1 MFRRNTGL
9 WPARPRV
16 CNQLRQLIDRLT
28 FAEDSGSAAPLGA
41 QAEMPMFLNERTSL
55 ETPSAVLTPVMR
67 KPNLIVFL
75 TDQQRADTIVG
86 AASRTVHAPN
96 LRKLAAESVIFERAY
111 VTHPLCVPSRASLLT
126 GMWPHQTGCTKN
138 GVSLDPRFRTF
149 AELIGDDS
157 YHPAYMGKWQ
167 LGDEA
172 TQQRGFRD
180 WISTE
185 GVSDY
190 SRFLGSNGYTPDKPN
205 GSFSERLISQLPLDI
220 SKPRFLE
227 GHACEFIEKHRF
239 DPFVLFVSFV
249 EPHSPY
255 NGPLNLEHAL
265 EDVELDATAVAPAND
280 NLPLRYKLMREWQ
293 QAEALLDRNRLPNLF
308 FFGVTQD
315 EYRAMKQRYLGLITM
330 VDRSIGRILSCLER
344 AELLDKT
351 TIIHTSDHGD
361 MLGAHHLFGKEVMFS
376 EAVRV
381 PYLVRL
387 PGQRQNLRV
396 VQPVSHIDFL
406 PTLLDLLG
414 EPKPNQCAGHSLA
427 PLLHGESMAPGNVFI
442 EWSPNRFKVMKGTKL
457 ASRRKIKRAM
467 NESTRAV
474 ISPEGWKLCL
484 RDQDLNELYNLEA
497 DPNETHNLYYQ
508 PDYRAIIEQGRRDI
522 LSWQRTTGDT
532 LKL

>member
-1 MFRRNTGL
+1 
-9 WPARPRV
+9 
-16 CNQLRQLIDRLT
+16 
-28 FAEDSGSAAPLGA
+28 
-41 QAEMPMFLNERTSL
+41 
-55 ETPSAVLTPVMR
+55 MR

-75 TDQQRADTIVG
+75 TDQQRADTMLCG
-86 AASRTVHAPN
+86 GSGKVHVPN
-96 LRKLAAESVIFERAY
+96 LYKLASGSVIFERAY
-111 VTHPLCVPSRASLLT
+111 VTQPLCVPSRASLLT

-138 GVSLDPRFRTF
+138 GISLDPRFRTF

-172 TQQRGFRD
+172 KRQRGFRD

-190 SRFLGSNGYTPDKPN
+190 SRFLALRGCTPDKPD
-205 GSFSERLISQLPLDI
+205 GSFSERLVSQLPLDI

-227 GHACEFIEKHRF
+227 EHASEFIEKHRR

-265 EDVELDATAVAPAND
+265 EDVELDVTAIAPAND
-280 NLPLRYKLMREWQ
+280 NVPLRYKLMREWQ
-293 QAEALLDRNRLPNLF
+293 QAEAVLDRKRLPNLY
-308 FFGVTQD
+308 FFGATPD
-315 EYRAMKQRYLGLITM
+315 EYRAMKQRYLGLVTM
-330 VDRSIGRILSCLER
+330 VDQSIGGILSFLEQ
-344 AELLDKT
+344 AELLDE
-351 TIIHTSDHGD
+351 TIVVHTSDHGD
-361 MLGAHHLFGKEVMFS
+361 MLGAHHLFGKEVVFE

-387 PGQRQNLRV
+387 PGQRRSLRV

-414 EPKPNQCAGHSLA
+414 RPKPDQCAGKSLS
-427 PLLHGESMAPGNVFI
+427 PLLHGETMQPESIFM
-442 EWSPNRFKVMKGTKL
+442 EWFPNRFKVIKGTKL
-457 ASRRKIKRAM
+457 APRRAIKRAM

-484 RDQDLNELYNLEA
+484 RDQDLNELYNLQTDPIEA
-497 DPNETHNLYYQ
+497 NNLYYQ
-508 PDYRAIIEQGRRDI
+508 PDYRAIIERMTRDI